1 MMMRSVAVLIAVASL
16 SISLPKS
23 TLCALA
29 EEDMQVTE
37 EVGDA
42 TGAGD
47 AEGEEVDGTN
57 LEDSAQELSDKLAQL
72 KALLDAKGEGADPEL
87 KARLDSLQGQL
98 GALGLGDII
107 GGGGAMAPSQELT
120 EFLTGCVA
128 MSLRRAGAQRP
139 ATIGALRRLAEDKL
153 SPDEAAKLDLWRM
166 VGACINDLTQQ
177 ELEQFKEGKLVM
189 LPKAYVEM
197 SKKPEVEESVKGL
210 EETMWNELKTIS
222 RALLKELIG
231 NTEEQKPP
239 VMFGALFAIPLLG
252 VFAFLAKKFMDMQG
266 EAGTKKEKKKGKKSQ

>member
-1 MMMRSVAVLIAVASL
+1 MMRSVAVLIAVASL

-222 RALLKELIG
+222 RALLKDLIG

-239 VMFGALFAIPLLG
+239 VMFGALFAFPLLG
-252 VFAFLAKKFMDMQG
+252 ALAFLAKKFIDMQG
-266 EAGTKKEKKKGKKSQ
+266 ETGNKKEKKKSKKSQ